1 MSDAALDEKHSPAV
15 KFLVHQHRHRAAV
28 RSDFKSAAGDLL
40 TAHEFALS
48 AIVQCLGRFAGKKW
62 KTDLAFEAREKIE
75 QVSQLSALFLQGIDP
90 SEVAISE
97 GLYGQA
103 ATLLRQRMEILGAI
117 DEVWLGK
124 RNPRSTPKITS
135 LTSEL
140 RRHYGI
146 LSELSHAA
154 VPDYLSQLHNSTRGD
169 LVGTSLTPKFDK
181 DVSIF
186 LYRIEL
192 ILLLEFSHRQ
202 EAAIKAAYGDD
213 GFNNEETR
221 LLRAAISTARS
232 AIEKINAMNAEC
244 LSIK

>member
-1 MSDAALDEKHSPAV
+1 MSDTGLDQAHSPAV
-15 KFLVHQHRHRAAV
+15 QFKVHQHRHRFAV

-40 TAHEFALS
+40 AAHEFALS

-62 KTDLAFEAREKIE
+62 KSDLAFEIRQKIE
-75 QVSQLSALFLQGIDP
+75 QVSQLSALFLQGVDP

-135 LTSEL
+135 LPSEL
-140 RRHYGI
+140 RRQYVI

-154 VPDYLSQLHNSTRGD
+154 VPDYLSQIHTSTRGE
-169 LVGTSLTPKFDK
+169 LVGTSLTPTFDK

-192 ILLLEFSHRQ
+192 ILLFEFSHRQ
-202 EAAIKAAYGDD
+202 EAAIKAAYEGE
-213 GFNNEETR
+213 GFTSEEVR
-221 LLRAAISTARS
+221 LLQAAISAARS
-232 AIEKINAMNAEC
+232 AIEKLI
-244 LSIK
+244 

>member
-1 MSDAALDEKHSPAV
+1 MIDAALDEEHSPAV
-15 KFLVHQHRHRAAV
+15 QFLVHQHRHRSAV
-28 RSDFKSAAGDLL
+28 RASFRAEAGDLL
-40 TAHEFALS
+40 SAHEFALS

-62 KTDLAFEAREKIE
+62 KSVHDDETREKIE
-75 QVSQLSALFLQGIDP
+75 QVSQLSALFLQGVDP
-90 SEVAISE
+90 SEVAIAE

-135 LTSEL
+135 LPPAI

-154 VPDYLSQLHNSTRGD
+154 VPDYLSQIHTSKIGE
-169 LVGTSLTPKFDK
+169 LVGTSLTPTLNK

-192 ILLLEFSHRQ
+192 VLLLEFSHRQ
-202 EAAIKAAYGDD
+202 EEVIKIAYEDG
-213 GFNNEETR
+213 GFNSDEAR
-221 LLRAAISTARS
+221 LLKAAISAAQS
-232 AIEKINAMNAEC
+232 AVAKLN
-244 LSIK
+244 SIRPG